1 MKKKEQHRIL
11 GTFFLLMAAVVWGI
25 AFVAQSEG
33 MRYMGP
39 FYFNGIRFALGG
51 IVLLPVILLMDKISI
66 RKKETSENNRKV
78 PSKVLLLGGI
88 ICGFI
93 LFVANGFQQIGI
105 MYSTVGKA
113 GFITTLYIIIVPI
126 LGIFIRKIPAW
137 NVWISVFIAAIGLF
151 LLCFKDDLSLSL
163 GDLLLLACAF
173 LFSLHILAI
182 DYFSPKVHGVKLSCI
197 QFFVSSICCFLV
209 AIFREQITF
218 QQIQEGIIPILYAG
232 IMSCGVAYTFQII
245 GQKHMEPAIA
255 SLLLS
260 LEAVV
265 SVIAGFLILG
275 QRLSPQELSGCLI
288 VFAAVLL
295 AQLPLHKKT
304 SQVALAMEDEAA

>member
-11 GTFFLLMAAVVWGI
+11 GSFLLLMAAIVWGI

-51 IVLLPVILLMDKISI
+51 VVLLPVIMLMDKMSASKYETRNNI
-66 RKKETSENNRKV
+66 KKT

-88 ICGFI
+88 ICGLI

-113 GFITTLYIIIVPI
+113 GFITTLYIILVPI

-151 LLCFKDDLSLSL
+151 LLCFK
-163 GDLLLLACAF
+163 
-173 LFSLHILAI
+173 
-182 DYFSPKVHGVKLSCI
+182 
-197 QFFVSSICCFLV
+197 
-209 AIFREQITF
+209 
-218 QQIQEGIIPILYAG
+218 EGLNIKSG
-232 IMSCGVAYTFQII
+232 GF
-245 GQKHMEPAIA
+245 AIA
-255 SLLLS
+255 CMRICVFSTY
-260 LEAVV
+260 
-265 SVIAGFLILG
+265 
-275 QRLSPQELSGCLI
+275 SGY
-288 VFAAVLL
+288 
-295 AQLPLHKKT
+295 
-304 SQVALAMEDEAA
+304 